1 MPGVPLLRLQLAN
14 LGVTPSWYKKRGRG
28 GVKAYLSA
36 SELRELVGRL
46 KVAATARA
54 ECKWGDSPPERPS
67 AYAAVFWTAPPTQS
81 GFPNASTLPAYF
93 QAGLWS
99 ALTKASLKVELFTF
113 SQELHGVPEHESLTV
128 VGAQQLLGK
137 RTALSWLKCGA
148 TIQHIADVVRMLAV
162 EARGGGWMLD
172 GDVLW
177 LRPPGALPSR
187 SGHVFNSMHARWS
200 VPYVAEPQRFW
211 RMKHCRQPLDQLW
224 FASPWHFPKGSHI
237 LGPVLRE
244 VQCFFEQRA
253 KLPCTRGS
261 GGRVAYNYVM
271 QRVHA
276 RIVETGLVCDILEPT
291 VMLPVPHWR
300 HDWFVC
306 PSALQAPR
314 GEQGHSILSIAEIM
328 ESSTAV
334 TPFLH
339 STKPKPEGE
348 GTTATVV
355 AKGSLLHEI
364 YSALGLHLADG
375 ELPKTFWHSVVE
387 PTPLLMEPVAG
398 TPPRKRR
405 RATSPYTRGCG
416 GSAAAERSAHPLAD
430 GARCWDAPT
439 KATQGDATL
448 HPRLR
453 GQRRGPAVSPPPC

>member
-364 YSALGLHLADG
+364 YSALGLHLADR

-387 PTPLLMEPVAG
+387 VAPWDAAGPVAG
-398 TPPRKRR
+398 DAGRR
-405 RATSPYTRGCG
+405 
-416 GSAAAERSAHPLAD
+416 HP
-430 GARCWDAPT
+430 T
-439 KATQGDATL
+439 
-448 HPRLR
+448 
-453 GQRRGPAVSPPPC
+453 PAVAGAATRPSG

>member
-81 GFPNASTLPAYF
+81 GFPNASTLPADF

-137 RTALSWLKCGA
+137 TTALSWLKCGA

-211 RMKHCRQPLDQLW
+211 RMQHCRQPLDQLW

-244 VQCFFEQRA
+244 VQ
-253 KLPCTRGS
+253 
-261 GGRVAYNYVM
+261 
-271 QRVHA
+271 
-276 RIVETGLVCDILEPT
+276 
-291 VMLPVPHWR
+291 
-300 HDWFVC
+300 
-306 PSALQAPR
+306 
-314 GEQGHSILSIAEIM
+314 
-328 ESSTAV
+328 
-334 TPFLH
+334 
-339 STKPKPEGE
+339 
-348 GTTATVV
+348 
-355 AKGSLLHEI
+355 
-364 YSALGLHLADG
+364 
-375 ELPKTFWHSVVE
+375 
-387 PTPLLMEPVAG
+387 
-398 TPPRKRR
+398 
-405 RATSPYTRGCG
+405 
-416 GSAAAERSAHPLAD
+416 
-430 GARCWDAPT
+430 
-439 KATQGDATL
+439 
-448 HPRLR
+448 
-453 GQRRGPAVSPPPC
+453 